1 MIMGIFLGF
10 SLLNTFTRVIPVQ
23 VMALSPS
30 HIADHKETI
39 ISPLKFRGPQEIS
52 YKRFRDLP
60 GIRGLLLPRFPKL
73 SKLKLPPRFPGR
85 FPGIF
90 PKPSILTSFP
100 KPKCLLKRPPA
111 KKNIPDTMSC
121 HVFNA
126 THIRDTLPGP
136 FYGNGFTWDEARELQ
151 CSVADYA
158 VLASEEAVENIKA
171 IVKGTR
177 GYFTTSVTEGNSSY
191 FIMWVGGAKNPSM
204 KKDAWYWLTGE
215 HIPQS
220 AKAWLPGYPK
230 ESGDCLAFCAEE
242 DNRDVSGFC
251 NLPCTKRLNHQLC
264 QARGTFQKMEDGKCT
279 MPNAKPVV
287 YRDRTSRWLG

>member
-1 MIMGIFLGF
+1 
-10 SLLNTFTRVIPVQ
+10 
-23 VMALSPS
+23 
-30 HIADHKETI
+30 
-39 ISPLKFRGPQEIS
+39 
-52 YKRFRDLP
+52 
-60 GIRGLLLPRFPKL
+60 
-73 SKLKLPPRFPGR
+73 
-85 FPGIF
+85 
-90 PKPSILTSFP
+90 
-100 KPKCLLKRPPA
+100 
-111 KKNIPDTMSC
+111 MSC

-177 GYFTTSVTEGNSSY
+177 GLFTTSVTEGNSSY

-264 QARGTFQKMEDGKCT
+264 QAKGTFQKMKDGKCT
-279 MPNAKPVV
+279 MPKAKPVV